1 MTGSHAM
8 HSTPERSRTI
18 ALVSPGSAPDDD
30 PIPEAVDADVVL
42 FESLAHAYTT
52 IKRARPDLVV
62 ICLTDDFVDGC
73 QVMSMLGLDPDTSQI
88 PVLTYAI
95 EPV

>member
-1 MTGSHAM
+1 MTGSYAIR
-8 HSTPERSRTI
+8 SASERSRTI
-18 ALVSPGSAPDDD
+18 ALVRPECAPDDD
-30 PIPEAVDADVVL
+30 PIPDTVDADVVL
-42 FESLAHAYTT
+42 FESLGHAYST

-73 QVMSMLGLDPDTSQI
+73 QVMSMLALDPETSHI

-95 EPV
+95 E

>member
-1 MTGSHAM
+1 MYSI
-8 HSTPERSRTI
+8 PERSRTI
-18 ALVSPGSAPDDD
+18 ALVRHGSAPDDD

-42 FESLAHAYTT
+42 YESLAHAYTT
-52 IKRARPDLVV
+52 IKRAQPDLVV

-73 QVMSMLGLDPDTSQI
+73 QVMSMLALDPHTSQI